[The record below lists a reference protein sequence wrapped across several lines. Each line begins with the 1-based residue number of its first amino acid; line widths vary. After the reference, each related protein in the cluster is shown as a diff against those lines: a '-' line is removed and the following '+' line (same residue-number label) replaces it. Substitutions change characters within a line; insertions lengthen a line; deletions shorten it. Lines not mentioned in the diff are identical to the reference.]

1 MPSEIYMLQLGMT
14 MTEGT
19 VAEWHI
25 PDGGEVKLGED
36 LYRLETEKVEMEVE
50 AEAAGIVK
58 HLVPQEATV
67 EPGDVVGFIFALD
80 EAIPDPLPTPSSPP
94 TIKQGEGDEAAV
106 PEAAATAAPA
116 APEPAAAAA
125 PAAPARAPGERVPA
139 SPAARKLAKEL
150 DVDLATV
157 AGTGPRG
164 RVTEDDVRSAHEAAS
179 AAPAAAP
186 AAAQGPASP
195 LARKRAEALG
205 VDLATVTGTGPGG
218 RITKEDV
225 ERAAAGGA
233 PAPAAAAAPSTP
245 AATPDDE
252 VMAVRGMRKVI
263 AERMYASLQQTA
275 QLTMDM
281 EVVMDDCVR
290 LRTQLVEEWASEGVR
305 PSYTDIV
312 MKAAAKALRDH
323 PRMNAQFLDTEM
335 RLRGEVHVGMAVAL
349 DEGLIVPVVRNVDHL
364 GLKEIAQESSRL
376 ATAAREGT
384 LGLDEM
390 AGGTFTVSTLG
401 MFGVESFTPILNPPE
416 VGILGV
422 NRLRDGVRWEGERAV
437 PQKAMTLSLTW
448 DHRALDGAPAAQF
461 LASVRD
467 YLEAPFRL
475 LI

>member
-1 MPSEIYMLQLGMT
+1 MPTEIYMMKLGMT

-25 PDGGEVKLGED
+25 PDGGEVKPGED

-50 AEAAGIVK
+50 AEAAGVVR
-58 HLVPQEATV
+58 HLVPAEATV
-67 EPGDVVGFIFALD
+67 EPGAVVGWIYAAG
-80 EAIPDPLPTPSSPP
+80 EEIPDALP
-94 TIKQGEGDEAAV
+94 G
-106 PEAAATAAPA
+106 ATAAASAAAPA
-116 APEPAAAAA
+116 EPEPAAAAA
-125 PAAPARAPGERVPA
+125 EAPTAPARAAGERVPA
-139 SPAARKLAKEL
+139 SPAARRLAKEL
-150 DVDLATV
+150 GVDLAAV
-157 AGTGPRG
+157 AGSGPRG
-164 RVTEDDVRSAHEAAS
+164 RVTEGDVRAAHEAAAAPAP
-179 AAPAAAP
+179 AAPAAP
-186 AAAQGPASP
+186 SPASP
-195 LARKRAEALG
+195 LARKRANALG

-225 ERAAAGGA
+225 EAAAGGA
-233 PAPAAAAAPSTP
+233 PATAPAAP
-245 AATPDDE
+245 ASARADE
-252 VMAVRGMRKVI
+252 TLAVRGMRKVI

-281 EVVMDDCVR
+281 DVAMDDCVR

-323 PRMNAQFLDTEM
+323 PRMNAQFLGTEIN
-335 RLRGEVHVGMAVAL
+335 LRGEVHVGMAVAL
-349 DEGLIVPVVRNVDHL
+349 DEGLVVPVLRNVDQA

-376 ATAAREGT
+376 AGLAREGK
-384 LGLDEM
+384 LGLDDM

-401 MFGVESFTPILNPPE
+401 MFGVDAFTPILNPPE

-422 NRLRDGVRWEGERAV
+422 NRLRDDTRWEGER
-437 PQKAMTLSLTW
+437 PLRRKTMTLSLTW

-475 LI
+475 LV

>member
-1 MPSEIYMLQLGMT
+1 MPTEIYMMKLGMT

-50 AEAAGIVK
+50 AEAAGIVR
-58 HLVPQEATV
+58 HLVPAEATV
-67 EPGDVVGFIFALD
+67 DPGAVVGWIYAAG
-80 EAIPDPLPTPSSPP
+80 EEIPDVLPGAP
-94 TIKQGEGDEAAV
+94 AAG
-106 PEAAATAAPA
+106 ASAAPA
-116 APEPAAAAA
+116 AEEPAAAAA
-125 PAAPARAPGERVPA
+125 VAEAPPAPARAEGERVPA
-139 SPAARKLAKEL
+139 SPAARRLAKEL
-150 DVDLATV
+150 GVDLATV
-157 AGTGPRG
+157 TATGPRG
-164 RVTEDDVRSAHEAAS
+164 RVTEDDVRTAHEAAAAAPEPAS
-179 AAPAAAP
+179 AAPAAA
-186 AAAQGPASP
+186 AGPASP

-205 VDLATVTGTGPGG
+205 VDLSTVTGTGPGG

-225 ERAAAGGA
+225 EAAAAGGA
-233 PAPAAAAAPSTP
+233 PAAAPAAAAP
-245 AATPDDE
+245 AEVREDE

-263 AERMYASLQQTA
+263 AERMYASLQETA

-281 EVVMDDCVR
+281 DVAMDDCVK
-290 LRTQLVEEWASEGVR
+290 LRSQLIEEWAGDSVR

-312 MKAAAKALRDH
+312 MKAAAKALVDH
-323 PRMNAQFLDTEM
+323 PRMNAQFLGTEM
-335 RLRGEVHVGMAVAL
+335 NLRGEVHVGMAVAL
-349 DEGLIVPVVRNVDHL
+349 EEGLVVPVLRNVDQL

-376 ATAAREGT
+376 AGLARDGK
-384 LGLDEM
+384 LGLDDM

-401 MFGVESFTPILNPPE
+401 MFGVDSFTPILNPPE

-422 NRLRDGVRWEGERAV
+422 NRLRDDVRWEGERPV
-437 PQKAMTLSLTW
+437 RQKAMTLSLTW

-475 LI
+475 LV